1 MSPLSPGILLDPL
14 TALSAAGNIVQFT
27 DFCIRFLK
35 EGRHLYLSADGSL
48 QHNREFE
55 LIAGDL
61 KRLVDRVR
69 KSTTLP
75 VTGSSPTT
83 EESSLADV
91 AKECGR
97 LADIL
102 LGILYSLKIQP
113 EDRQR
118 KWHTF
123 QQALKSM
130 RGEKEINNIVQRLT
144 NAREQLDTNIL
155 VNLK

>member
-14 TALSAAGNIVQFT
+14 TALSVAGNIVQFT
-27 DFCIRFLK
+27 DFGIRLLK
-35 EGRHLYLSADGSL
+35 EGRHLYASVDGSL
-48 QHNREFE
+48 QHNREFG
-55 LIAGDL
+55 LIAEDL

-69 KSTTLP
+69 KSVTLP
-75 VTGSSPTT
+75 VTGSGPTT
-83 EESSLADV
+83 GKSSLDDV
-91 AKECGR
+91 AKECER

-102 LGILYSLKIQP
+102 LGILDSLKIQP

-130 RGEKEINNIVQRLT
+130 LAEKEINNIVQRLT
-144 NAREQLDTNIL
+144 NARGQLDTNIL
-155 VNLK
+155 VHLK